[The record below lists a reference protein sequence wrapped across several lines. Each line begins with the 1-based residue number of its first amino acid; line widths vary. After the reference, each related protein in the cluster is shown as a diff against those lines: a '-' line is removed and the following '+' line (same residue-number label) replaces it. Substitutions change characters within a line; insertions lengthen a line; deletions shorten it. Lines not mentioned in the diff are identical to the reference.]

1 MNKRIFR
8 IILKV
13 VYILIALFFLS
24 YILVSFIAP
33 KNLVNVFGFKIER
46 VLTPSMDPKIK
57 VNDAVF
63 VVKARAEKLKEG
75 DIINFEAYVETK
87 SKKIVPI
94 TITHYLGEIFEEEAV
109 TYYKT
114 QSFENR
120 EIGSFDSDW
129 VNEEGESI
137 DITFEN
143 INGKIAFTIPYL
155 GYLIMIL
162 QDPIM
167 VGLIVINIGLVYI
180 IFKLAFKKKQST

>member
-94 TITHYLGEIFEEEAV
+94 TITHYLGEIFEEEGV